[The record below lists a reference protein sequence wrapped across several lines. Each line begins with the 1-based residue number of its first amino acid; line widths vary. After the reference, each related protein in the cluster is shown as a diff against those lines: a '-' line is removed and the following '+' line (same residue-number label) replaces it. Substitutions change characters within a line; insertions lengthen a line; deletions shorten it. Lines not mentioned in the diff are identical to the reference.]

1 MINRKINLSILFIVY
16 VVFTFIANAQDLERK
31 DVDLKYKWN
40 LEDLYKTEKDWLAD
54 KEIISEGIK
63 NVAEYQGK
71 LGDSAND
78 LYLGLNAYFNL
89 YKKFIKFYNYANQ
102 RRDEDLRIS
111 DNQASAQIAA
121 SLASDFSQK
130 TSFINPEILKI
141 EPQTLDNF
149 FKQKKELAEFKM
161 FISDIQRLRNHTL
174 SAEEE
179 KILASFGITSETPS
193 NVYGIF
199 NNAEMPYTE
208 VTLSNNEKVK
218 LTPSSYTRY
227 RSTENR
233 EDRKNIFENFFS
245 NYGRF
250 KNTLGANYA
259 GKIQTDITFA
269 KNKKFN
275 SALEHALSVNNIP
288 TTVYE
293 NLIEQIHKSLP
304 SLHRFLALKKKML
317 DVDTLHYY
325 DLYTPLVSELDKQY
339 TIEEGQKLILA
350 GLKPLGNDYLNTLN
364 TAFNNRW
371 IDYYPTT
378 GKRSGAYSSGSAY
391 DVHPFIL
398 TNWNDDYN
406 SLSTLAHELGHT
418 MHSYYSNKSQ
428 PFVDAGYSIFV
439 AEIASTVNET
449 LLNNFLVQ
457 NAKSDN
463 EKLSILGSYLDLL
476 RTTIFR
482 QTLFAEF
489 ELEMHKMVE
498 RDEPLTGEILSNA
511 YYDLV
516 KKYYGHDEGVCVA
529 DPYIAYEWAY
539 IPHFIN
545 YSYYV
550 YQYSTSII
558 YATAIAQ
565 KIFDEG
571 NPAVKDYFNL
581 LKGGSS
587 KYPID
592 LIKDTGIDPLSQQ
605 PFELTM
611 KRMNN
616 VMDEIEKL
624 LK

>member
-1 MINRKINLSILFIVY
+1 MIKGALLSLTIFFLSSNE
-16 VVFTFIANAQDLERK
+16 IALSQTLERK
-31 DVDLKYKWN
+31 DIDTKYKWN
-40 LEDLYKTEKDWLAD
+40 LEDLYKSQKEWSVD
-54 KEIISEGIK
+54 KEKITAEIQK
-63 NVAEYQGK
+63 VADYQDK
-71 LGDSAND
+71 LGNSAND
-78 LYLGLNAYFNL
+78 LYAGLKAYLNL
-89 YKKFIKFYNYANQ
+89 LKDFYKFSSYANQ
-102 RRDEDLRIS
+102 MRDEDLKNS
-111 DNQASAQIAA
+111 DNQASAQIA
-121 SLASDFSQK
+121 SNLGSDLFQK
-130 TSFINPEILKI
+130 TAFINPEILQI
-141 EPQTLDNF
+141 DPQVLKNF
-149 FKQKKELAEFKM
+149 FAQKKELSEFKM
-161 FISDIQRLRNHTL
+161 FIEDIQRLRDHTL
-174 SAEEE
+174 SASEE
-179 KILASFGITSETPS
+179 KLLASFGITAETPS

-199 NNAEMPYTE
+199 NNAEMPFTE
-208 VTLSNNEKVK
+208 VTLSNNEKVT

-227 RSTENR
+227 RSTDNR
-233 EDRKNIFENFFS
+233 DDRKKIFESFFN

-250 KNTLGANYA
+250 QNTLGANFS
-259 GKIQTDITFA
+259 GKIQNDFTFA
-269 KNKKFN
+269 KNKKFKSSLEYALN
-275 SALEHALSVNNIP
+275 SNNIP
-288 TTVYE
+288 TSVYE
-293 NLIEQIHKSLP
+293 NLINQIHKSLP
-304 SLHRFLALKKKML
+304 TLHRFLALKKKML
-317 DVDTLHYY
+317 GVDTLHYY
-325 DLYTPLVSELDKQY
+325 DLYTPLVKKFEKHY
-339 TIEEGQKLILA
+339 TIEEGQQLILTA
-350 GLKPLGNDYLNTLN
+350 LNPLGSDYQNTLR

-398 TNWNDDYN
+398 TNWNDDYE

-449 LLNNFLVQ
+449 ILNNYLANHAQ
-457 NAKSDN
+457 TEQ

-489 ELEMHKMVE
+489 ELEVHKMIE
-498 RDEPLTGEILSNA
+498 SGEPLTGESLSNT
-511 YYDLV
+511 YYGLV
-516 KKYYGHDEGVCVA
+516 KKYYGNNEGICIV
-529 DPYIAYEWAY
+529 DPYIQYEWAY

-545 YSYYV
+545 YAYYV

-565 KIFDEG
+565 NIFDKG
-571 NPAVKDYFNL
+571 KPAVDDYYHL